1 MGFGQTGRHRR
12 EPALGP
18 RREATAHENTAA
30 FQVSSASVRL
40 DYLSAKPFVGFD
52 SPRRNGRGYVGLRGF
67 FLLAN
72 ARSRLRR

>member
-12 EPALGP
+12 EPALSP

-30 FQVSSASVRL
+30 FQVSSSSVRL
-40 DYLSAKPFVGFD
+40 DYLSAKAFVGFD
-52 SPRRNGRGYVGLRGF
+52 SPRRNECSYAGLRGF
-67 FLLAN
+67 FLVAN